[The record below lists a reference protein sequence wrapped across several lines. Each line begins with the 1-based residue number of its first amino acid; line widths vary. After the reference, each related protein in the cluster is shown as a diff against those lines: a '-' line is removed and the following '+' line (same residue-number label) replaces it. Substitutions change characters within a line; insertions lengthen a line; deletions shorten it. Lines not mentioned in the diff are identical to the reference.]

1 MITAILPK
9 TNGSQVRVEVRVDDV
24 YAASFWTHHFEVKI
38 EPAVRQFQIWLLD
51 DLDLTQGWIWAD
63 AIQPAQEQTDGR

>member
-24 YAASFWTHHFEVKI
+24 YTASFWTHHFEVSMDN
-38 EPAVRQFQIWLLD
+38 AVHQFQIWLLD
-51 DLDLTQGWIWAD
+51 QLGVTQGWIWAD
-63 AIQPAQEQTDGR
+63 AILPAKE